1 MAKQVVVCVCRRC
14 HKLGLSP
21 VHTHEFGFSAF
32 CFFFFEVGE
41 CPVLVHTLSLSL
53 PRCVW
58 GGGVLNGI
66 VPSLLRIS
74 PARTRKLGKREESFV
89 PEVQAGTN
97 VSGSAQ
103 GQCKLGKR

>member
-1 MAKQVVVCVCRRC
+1 MSCF
-14 HKLGLSP
+14 S
-21 VHTHEFGFSAF
+21 THS
-32 CFFFFEVGE
+32 
-41 CPVLVHTLSLSL
+41 LSLSSSL
-53 PRCVW
+53 CG